1 MMICMI
7 MFVFF
12 RRTTSNSKKMLG
24 AAYEGQF
31 ELLFKEPQITTM
43 FLMYL
48 LFYKACKNKIILT
61 VMITLLRLR
70 NTTANQRNI
79 NHNS

>member
-1 MMICMI
+1 
-7 MFVFF
+7 
-12 RRTTSNSKKMLG
+12 MLG

-43 FLMYL
+43 FLKYL